1 MASAFFFDTVCERT
15 HMTELIDYQN
25 FIANAFVASE
35 QHIEV
40 RNPANARLL
49 ARVPQA
55 SEEQVEAA
63 IAAARRAQK
72 GWAARPAIE
81 RAGYLR
87 KIATKVRDNAEHLAH
102 IITAEQ
108 GKVLSL
114 ARVEVNFTAD
124 YLDYMAE
131 WARRLEGEVLTSDR
145 VGESIFLL
153 RKPLG
158 VVAGILPWNFPFFLI
173 ARKMAPALITGN
185 TIVIKPSEE
194 TPINCFEFARL
205 VAETDLPTGVFNVVS
220 GTGATVGHTL
230 TSHAGIDLISFTG
243 SVGTGSRIMAAAA
256 PNITKLNLELGGK
269 APAIVL
275 ADADLEL
282 AVKAITASRVI
293 NTGQVCNCAER
304 VYVER
309 KVAEPFIERIAAS
322 MAATRYGDPLAEA
335 DLDMGPLINQAALN
349 KVEQMVKTAS
359 AQGAQ
364 VVTGGAVADK
374 GQGFHYQP
382 TVLAGCDSNMAIM
395 REEIFGP
402 VLPIQIVD
410 DLEEAIALAND
421 SEYGLTS
428 SIYTRSLSAA
438 MRASNGLDFGE
449 TYINRENFEAM
460 QGFHAGTRKSGIG
473 GADGKH
479 GLYEYTHTHVVYIQ
493 I

>member
-1 MASAFFFDTVCERT
+1 
-15 HMTELIDYQN
+15 MTEIIDYQN
-25 FIANAFVASE
+25 FIANAFVPSDPSIDV
-35 QHIEV
+35 H
-40 RNPANARLL
+40 NPANGRLL

-55 SEEQVEAA
+55 SGDQVEAA
-63 IAAARRAQK
+63 IAAARKAQK
-72 GWAARPAIE
+72 SWAARPAIE
-81 RAGYLR
+81 RASYLR
-87 KIATKVRDNAEHLAH
+87 KIASKVRDNAERLAH

-108 GKVLSL
+108 GKVLGL

-145 VGESIFLL
+145 AGESIFLL

-173 ARKMAPALITGN
+173 ARKMAPALVTGN

-205 VAETDLPTGVFNVVS
+205 VAETDLPAGVFNVVS
-220 GTGATVGHTL
+220 GTGATVGHDL

-275 ADADLEL
+275 ADADLDL
-282 AVKAITASRVI
+282 AVRAIRDSRII
-293 NTGQVCNCAER
+293 NSGQVCNCAER

-309 KVAEPFIERIAAS
+309 KVADQFIERIAAAMS
-322 MAATRYGDPLAEA
+322 ATRYGDPIAQPDVE
-335 DLDMGPLINQAALN
+335 MGPLINRQGLESVNRKVRTAL
-349 KVEQMVKTAS
+349 S
-359 AQGAQ
+359 QGASLIS
-364 VVTGGAVADK
+364 GGRMADLPN
-374 GQGFHYQP
+374 GFHFQP
-382 TVLAGCDSNMAIM
+382 TVLAGCRADMEIM

-402 VLPIQIVD
+402 VLPIQIID
-410 DLEEAIALAND
+410 DLDEAIALAND
-421 SEYGLTS
+421 CDYGLTS
-428 SIYTRSLSAA
+428 SIYTRDLSKTMQA
-438 MRASNGLDFGE
+438 MRELDFGE
-449 TYINRENFEAM
+449 TYVNRENFEAM
-460 QGFHAGTRKSGIG
+460 QGFHAGVRKSGIG

-479 GLYEYTHTHVVYIQ
+479 GLYEYTHTHAVYLQ
-493 I
+493 G